1 MSLTSPA
8 PGLSDDASG
17 LRDHAYDWALVDVET
32 SGLIARRDRVL
43 SVAVVTLGPDGEPT
57 GEFSTLLNP
66 GCDPGPVE
74 VHGLTAERLRGAPGF
89 DQVAGRIGAML
100 QGRVL
105 VAHNA
110 QFDYDFLAHE
120 FARVRMWLPVTQRLC
135 TLALNRRVDPPT
147 EDLTLDS
154 LAAHYGVP
162 RRQAHDA
169 LDDTRVLAGVLRASL
184 REAARLDL
192 PLPLVACPPRQDP
205 RFTPQPPK
213 TACAYRNPGRL
224 VPGGPLRQ
232 GMKIAITGQTTTS
245 RAELVGRSV
254 AAGLNIMSSV
264 SRHTSALVTNDA
276 ASDSAKARRALAE
289 NVPVIDERTFLRLLD
304 DVRPGTPHERTA
316 PAAVPSPRPE
326 AAASPSPATAS
337 SPSPATAPSPRSA
350 AAPCPRP
357 EAAASPSPAAAPSP
371 SPAAAPSPRSAAAP
385 CPSPVADPFAGPA
398 AVPSAHSGMVPS
410 PRPEADPPVHSGV
423 DPSPRPEADPAG
435 PAAPAAHAAA
445 VPSSRPEAAPPG
457 REPQRPAGEVRKQ
470 PRRPRPA
477 PDGPLT
483 GRRVLVLGGTHPAAA
498 AARSRIVELGGAA
511 AINLSASVTDVVL
524 LDGSDADRRMRRIVS
539 LALPTHDAPWLAAPD
554 IAPVPRPAGG
564 REAAHV
570 LPRGG
575 VVDIPDG
582 SAPGTRWTV
591 TASWAQQTACE
602 IDVVAFVVDE
612 DEQVSFD
619 EDFVFYGAPENPG
632 GTVRLLGDGPTE
644 QTVSIDL
651 AALPPSSRKV
661 VVAAAID
668 GAPTFGD
675 VGAIHVTAGP
685 GTSAAPLVQA
695 TLDAATTER
704 TMLLTELYRRGPLW
718 RLRTV
723 GQGYDHGLATLARGY
738 GVDIAD

>member
-1 MSLTSPA
+1 MPLTSPA

-316 PAAVPSPRPE
+316 PAAVPSPSPE
-326 AAASPSPATAS
+326 AAASPSPAAAP

-357 EAAASPSPAAAPSP
+357 EAAASPRS
-371 SPAAAPSPRSAAAP
+371 AAAPSPRSAAAP
-385 CPSPVADPFAGPA
+385 CPSPVADPSAGPA
-398 AVPSAHSGMVPS
+398 AVPSAHSGVVPS
-410 PRPEADPPVHSGV
+410 PRPEADPPAHSGV
-423 DPSPRPEADPAG
+423 DTSPRPAADPAG
-435 PAAPAAHAAA
+435 PAAPSAHSAA

-477 PDGPLT
+477 PDGPLA

-524 LDGSDADRRMRRIVS
+524 LDGRDADRRMRRIVS
-539 LALPTHDAPWLAAPD
+539 LAIPTHDAPWLAAPD

-575 VVDIPDG
+575 VVDIPAG

-718 RLRTV
+718 RLRAV
-723 GQGYDHGLATLARGY
+723 GQGYDHG
-738 GVDIAD
+738 

>member
-1 MSLTSPA
+1 MPLTSPA

-232 GMKIAITGQTTTS
+232 GMKIAITGQTATS

-254 AAGLNIMSSV
+254 AAGLNVMSSV

-304 DVRPGTPHERTA
+304 DVRPGTPHERTT
-316 PAAVPSPRPE
+316 PAAVPSPRSE
-326 AAASPSPATAS
+326 AAASPRPAAAPSPSPATAS
-337 SPSPATAPSPRSA
+337 SPSPATAP
-350 AAPCPRP
+350 CPRP
-357 EAAASPSPAAAPSP
+357 EAAASP

-385 CPSPVADPFAGPA
+385 CPSPVADPSAGPA
-398 AVPSAHSGMVPS
+398 AVPSAHSGVVPS
-410 PRPEADPPVHSGV
+410 PRPEAHPPAHSGV
-423 DPSPRPEADPAG
+423 DPSPRPAADPAG
-435 PAAPAAHAAA
+435 PAAPSAHSAA

-477 PDGPLT
+477 PDGPLA

-539 LALPTHDAPWLAAPD
+539 LAIPTHDAPWLAAPD

-575 VVDIPDG
+575 VVDIPAG

-591 TASWAQQTACE
+591 TAAWAQQTACE

-695 TLDAATTER
+695 TLDAATIER